1 MYMIAATL
9 VPSGHCEVPDQSVLT
24 DIFWTLTT
32 PEDGLQHVRIVADTS
47 VELVVFLK
55 VASGDA
61 ALAAARLLCH
71 RVLATSSYLDGWHVH
86 SVGLLDYETWP
97 CPPDVPRLP

>member
-1 MYMIAATL
+1 MNTFSRITSKSITTLLAAG
-9 VPSGHCEVPDQSVLT
+9 VCAGV
-24 DIFWTLTT
+24 I
-32 PEDGLQHVRIVADTS
+32 
-47 VELVVFLK
+47 
-55 VASGDA
+55 
-61 ALAAARLLCH
+61 AAARLLCH